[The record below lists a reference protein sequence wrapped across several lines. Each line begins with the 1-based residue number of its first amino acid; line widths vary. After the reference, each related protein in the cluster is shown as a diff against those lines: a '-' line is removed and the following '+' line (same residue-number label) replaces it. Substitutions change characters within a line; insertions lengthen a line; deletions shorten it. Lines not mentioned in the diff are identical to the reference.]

1 MDEYMSNQTINCA
14 LELAQ
19 KLPDDLLLEFLAHFF
34 EVGKYLL
41 EELADVLEQFG
52 REDEEW
58 VLDLVS
64 QYEQRLA
71 ERQAGTQQSEE
82 S

>member
-1 MDEYMSNQTINCA
+1 MDEYMSNPTINRA

-19 KLPDDLLLEFLAHFF
+19 KLPDDLLLDFLAHFF

-41 EELADVLEQFG
+41 EELADVLEQFP

-58 VLDLVS
+58 VLEMIN
-64 QYEQRLA
+64 QYEQKLA
-71 ERQAGTQQSEE
+71 ERQASTQSEE

>member
-19 KLPDDLLLEFLAHFF
+19 KLPDDLLLDFLAHFF

-41 EELADVLEQFG
+41 EELADVLEQFP

-58 VLDLVS
+58 VLEMIN
-64 QYEQRLA
+64 QYEQKLA
-71 ERQAGTQQSEE
+71 ERQASTQSEE

>member
-41 EELADVLEQFG
+41 EELADVLEQFP

-58 VLDLVS
+58 VLEMIN
-64 QYEQRLA
+64 QYEQKLA
-71 ERQAGTQQSEE
+71 ERQASTQSEE

>member
-1 MDEYMSNQTINCA
+1 MDEYMSNQTINRA
-14 LELAQ
+14 LELAR
-19 KLPDDLLLEFLAHFF
+19 KLPDDLLLDFLAHFF

-41 EELADVLEQFG
+41 EELADVLEQFP

-58 VLDLVS
+58 VLDLIS
-64 QYEQRLA
+64 QYEQKLA
-71 ERQAGTQQSEE
+71 ERQAGTQSEE